1 MTTRFRPVN
10 PRAVRRAPMTASVPE
25 FANRT
30 LSILGQSPFIR
41 LTTSISIG
49 VEKPE
54 IVPKCVIACMT
65 A

>member
-10 PRAVRRAPMTASVPE
+10 PRAVRRAPIIASVPE

-30 LSILGQSPFIR
+30 LQYWDKVFDAFDYSM
-41 LTTSISIG
+41 SIG
-49 VEKPE
+49 VERAE
-54 IVPKCVIACMT
+54 FVPRCVMVILT